1 MIGIFETININGT
14 EVYRPNEFDVK
25 REDVYAGEY
34 VSLTGKTIADRIG
47 WKYSDM
53 TLKWDALT
61 DAMLQALISLEGSFS
76 ISFEDSDGQHTEQ
89 VIRRGFTNTPTR
101 LTGPNGAK
109 IWTGLE
115 MEISFLNTHPIDEE

>member
-14 EVYRPNEFDVK
+14 EIYRPNDFDVK

-47 WKYSDM
+47 WKFSDM

-61 DAMLQALISLEGSFS
+61 DAMLQALISLDGSFS

-89 VIRRGFTNTPTR
+89 AIRRGFTNTPTR
-101 LTGPNGAK
+101 ITGPNGTK

-115 MEISFLNTHPIDEE
+115 MEISFLNTHPIGE

>member
-14 EVYRPNEFDVK
+14 EIYRPNEFDVK

-61 DAMLQALISLEGSFS
+61 DAMLQALIGLEGSFS

>member
-14 EVYRPNEFDVK
+14 EIYRPNDFDVK

-47 WKYSDM
+47 WKFSDM

-61 DAMLQALISLEGSFS
+61 DAMLQALIGLDGSFS

-109 IWTGLE
+109 LWTGLE

>member
-14 EVYRPNEFDVK
+14 EIYRPNEFDVK

-89 VIRRGFTNTPTR
+89 VIRRGFSNTPTR

>member
-14 EVYRPNEFDVK
+14 EIYRPNEFDVK

-61 DAMLQALISLEGSFS
+61 DAMLQALIGLEGSFS

-109 IWTGLE
+109 LWTGLE

>member
-14 EVYRPNEFDVK
+14 EIYRPNEFDVK

-61 DAMLQALISLEGSFS
+61 DAMLQALISLEGSFP

-89 VIRRGFTNTPTR
+89 VIRRGFANTPTR

>member
-14 EVYRPNEFDVK
+14 EIYRPNEFDVK

-34 VSLTGKTIADRIG
+34 VSLAGKTIADRIG

-61 DAMLQALISLEGSFS
+61 DSMLQALIDIDGSFS

-89 VIRRGFTNTPTR
+89 VIRRGFANRPTR
-101 LTGPNGAK
+101 ITGPNGTK

-115 MEISFLNTHPIDEE
+115 MEISFLNTHPIGE